1 MTLIKLCGMMRPED
15 ITVCN
20 RLHPDYAG
28 FVFWDRSKRCVS
40 VNTARALIA
49 DLDEGIVP
57 AGVFRNQ
64 SLSEVISAA
73 DTGIR
78 MIQLHGSE
86 DQGFIDLVKEQTG
99 LPVIKAFTVTDEE
112 SITESLRI
120 SSDHIMYDSGAGS
133 GVKSDWSLLRNIQT
147 PYFLAGGLDAGNVEE
162 AIKELHPYAVDVSSG
177 IETDGRKDP
186 AKMEAFTEA
195 VRRADLNHRKE
206 EK

>member
-57 AGVFRNQ
+57 VGVFRDQ
-64 SLSEVISAA
+64 PLSEITSAA

-133 GVKSDWSLLRNIQT
+133 GVRSDWSLLRNIQT
-147 PYFLAGGLDAGNVEE
+147 PYFLAGGLDAGNIEE

-177 IETDGRKDP
+177 IETDGHKDP

-195 VRRADLNHRKE
+195 VRRADLTHRKE